1 MKLIKFNQ
9 FERVNALL
17 EKYSLEQI
25 RDEKVYEGSTEF
37 AGMSHEEVMQKV
49 VPVYEFLGGAGRA
62 LLNFITS
69 KIPGTAVSKANKI
82 LSEYERMYRGKGKE
96 ELEIA
101 KSRYDLRMKKQ
112 EADDS
117 IEMNTSI
124 EALRKNIDKRE
135 ELNKKKWDAIDAAL
149 EAKISALKKEFAD
162 NDRVRAY
169 IDTNLAEMRV
179 RVYSSLEKQYQKYA
193 SEEEM
198 ERFHSSLEAE
208 KKRFLK
214 YKADLEKK
222 ANQEKEKS
230 KKPELPP
237 AESEKNDDEKED
249 KPDPKAPKVPKAGE
263 TWTRISPKGK
273 KQEVLVLTDKPNK
286 KGLYQVKLL
295 SQEGKEQK
303 SGLKF
308 MSTAA
313 RLGEKIK

>member
-1 MKLIKFNQ
+1 M
-9 FERVNALL
+9 
-17 EKYSLEQI
+17 
-25 RDEKVYEGSTEF
+25 
-37 AGMSHEEVMQKV
+37 
-49 VPVYEFLGGAGRA
+49 
-62 LLNFITS
+62 
-69 KIPGTAVSKANKI
+69 
-82 LSEYERMYRGKGKE
+82 
-96 ELEIA
+96 
-101 KSRYDLRMKKQ
+101 
-112 EADDS
+112 
-117 IEMNTSI
+117 
-124 EALRKNIDKRE
+124 RKNIDKRE

-249 KPDPKAPKVPKAGE
+249 KPDPKA
-263 TWTRISPKGK
+263 
-273 KQEVLVLTDKPNK
+273 L
-286 KGLYQVKLL
+286 KL
-295 SQEGKEQK
+295 K
-303 SGLKF
+303 
-308 MSTAA
+308 
-313 RLGEKIK
+313 GEKTRSLGTDGQAR